1 MSTLSPPVLRRVE
14 SIDALRGIAMFLM
27 ALDHVRDYFG
37 AASANPTNLATTTTA
52 LFLTRWITHFCAPT
66 FFLLTGTSA
75 YLSGRRRG
83 QAGLARFLATRG
95 LWLIVLETVILRGL
109 GWQFNFDF
117 RVNLLVVLWALG
129 WSMIVLALLVRWP
142 PVVAGVFGLVLIVG
156 HNALDGVSAAT
167 FGAAAPL
174 WNILHQPGVILGGPR
189 YFILVAY
196 PLVPWVGVTAAG
208 YALGQLFDWEA
219 PRRRAFLARLGAA
232 AIAAFVL
239 LRLSNVYGDPQPWA
253 VQRSSVFTVLSFINA
268 NKYPPSLL
276 FLLMTLGPALL
287 VLRRLDGEI
296 PRWLRPVMA
305 LGKVPLFYFCLHV
318 VLIHLLALVACAIR
332 YGDVHWVFQSSTLDQ
347 YPFAQPPGWP
357 IALPWIYAIWL
368 LVVVML
374 WPLCRWFAAV
384 KARRRDWW
392 LSYL

>member
-1 MSTLSPPVLRRVE
+1 
-14 SIDALRGIAMFLM
+14 MFLM

-83 QAGLARFLATRG
+83 PAALSGFLVTRG
-95 LWLIVLETVILRGL
+95 LWLILLDTVVLRCL

-117 RVNLLVVLWALG
+117 RVNLVIVLWALG

-142 PVVAGVFGLVLIVG
+142 IVAGAFGLLLIVG
-156 HNALDGVSAAT
+156 HNLLDGVNAST

-189 YFILVAY
+189 YFILIAY
-196 PLVPWVGVTAAG
+196 PLIPWVGVTAAG

-219 PRRRAFLARLGAA
+219 PRRRAFLLRLGTA

-239 LRLSNVYGDPQPWA
+239 LRLSNVYGDPQPWK
-253 VQRSSVFTVLSFINA
+253 VQHSGVFTVLSFLNT

-287 VLRRLDGEI
+287 VLRRLDGGV

-305 LGKVPLFYFCLHV
+305 LGKVPLFYFSLHV

-368 LVVVML
+368 LVVIML